1 MNPATLRRF
10 PLIAR
15 PRPACTPL
23 PQRVAD
29 LQQRAAHARD
39 TGDLAAATAVFNLAA
54 LLASDCGLPDLA
66 RTWCHR
72 LATAALHNGHDP
84 RHGLEPIVN
93 LARLHIRAGNGATA
107 WNLLETLFH
116 AIDNRTDTIIDGLT
130 IPASRITDP
139 PGAHTRLRTWLWKI
153 LLGTGAHALA
163 VNGRWDEAS
172 RRLAAYNGV
181 GNRMLDGRQITVI
194 AHAVTGRR
202 DQARAT
208 VEATRPGDP
217 WENAVTACLAL
228 LITDDS
234 AIGRAELF
242 SYLDCG
248 PAENGLILFHTR
260 LRLTTLDALGPS
272 HPAAETA
279 AANVINH
286 AIHDGYAA
294 RDVLAHA
301 GCLSTASHQQI
312 HRLAALT
319 QECGLDTGTI
329 PEPQRTRLV
338 TVLDI
343 AESIITRSTGGV
355 SRWGV
360 RNGL

>member
-23 PQRVAD
+23 TQRVAE

-39 TGDLAAATAVFNLAA
+39 TCDVAAATAVFNLAA

-72 LATAALHNGHDP
+72 LATAALDNDHDP

-116 AIDNRTDTIIDGLT
+116 AVDTRTDTVIDNLT
-130 IPASRITDP
+130 IPASRITEP
-139 PGAHTRLRTWLWKI
+139 PGAHTKLRTWLWKI

-163 VNGRWDEAS
+163 TDGRWDEAS
-172 RRLAAYNGV
+172 RRLTAYNGV

-208 VEATRPGDP
+208 VRATHPGDP

-228 LITDDS
+228 LLTDDS
-234 AIGRAELF
+234 PTGHAELF
-242 SYLDCG
+242 SYLDRG
-248 PAENGLILFHTR
+248 TADNGRIVFHTR
-260 LRLTTLDALGPS
+260 LCLTTLDALGHS
-272 HPAAETA
+272 HPAAEPITA
-279 AANVINH
+279 IMINYAAC
-286 AIHDGYAA
+286 DGYAA
-294 RDVLAHA
+294 RDVLAHT
-301 GCLSTASHQQI
+301 GCLGAASHQQI
-312 HRLAALT
+312 RRLATLV
-319 QECGLDTGTI
+319 QECGLDAGTI
-329 PEPQRTRLV
+329 PEPQLTHLTTALDAAGSAMTR
-338 TVLDI
+338 
-343 AESIITRSTGGV
+343 
-355 SRWGV
+355 
-360 RNGL
+360 RNSYGTQAAR